1 MKRMEGKVCIVTGS
15 GRGIGRAI
23 ALKFAKEGGKVVIWD
38 MDEENAKKVSDECK
52 SFGTDSMGQKVNAT
66 DREEI
71 QKGVAEIK
79 EKFGQIDV
87 LVNNAGITRD
97 ALLTQMDE
105 KMWDAV
111 IDVNLKGTFNCTQFV
126 VPVMEEKNQGS
137 IVSIASVVG
146 IYGNMGQTNYAA
158 SKAGI
163 IGMTKSWSKELARS
177 GIRVNAVAPGFIKTP
192 MTKKVP
198 EKVINYM
205 VKRTPLRRMGEAEEV
220 ANAVLFL
227 SSNEASFITGHI
239 LQVDGGLTL

>member
-1 MKRMEGKVCIVTGS
+1 MKRIEDKVCIVSGS
-15 GRGIGRAI
+15 GRGIGRTI
-23 ALKFAKEGGKVVIWD
+23 ALKFAKEGGRVVIWD
-38 MDEENAKKVSDECK
+38 VDINSAEKTSADCK
-52 SFGTDSMGQKVNAT
+52 NFGVDSMCQKVNVT

-71 QKGVAEIK
+71 QKSVAEIK
-79 EKFGQIDV
+79 EKFGQIDI

-97 ALLTQMDE
+97 ALLNQMEE

-126 VPVMEEKNQGS
+126 VPVMEEKSRGS
-137 IVSIASVVG
+137 IVNIASVVG

-163 IGMTKSWSKELARS
+163 IGMTKSWAKEFARN

-192 MTKKVP
+192 MTEKVP
-198 EKVINYM
+198 EKVISYM
-205 VKRTPLRRMGEAEEV
+205 VKRTSLRRMGEVEEV

-227 SSNEASFITGHI
+227 SSDEASFITGHI